1 MENNFTFTKDTKF
14 DSKML
19 YDPYITEAYIPK
31 EYDLK
36 VSGNT
41 LQLESRNELRHA
53 VGVVAAR
60 SLKYFSTNG
69 EDFNIFRTRDMAVW
83 WLRHIYNS
91 FNWWQ
96 AFVVNAE
103 GERKDMPMLYIGER
117 FGSATGYKGEEADI
131 ALSAFENDRSI
142 VNPDSQGGSIFAVGY
157 SVRGGLFNS
166 PDMYGTKTIVGN
178 KYRGAGVRADLP
190 VTQNLTRMAKHALK
204 CRNEE
209 PTPDKI
215 RSEIKTM
222 RILTLERSR
231 HKKLAQT
238 ISKIGATAILVR
250 DDDLTPTF
258 AVARNE
264 IDLILG
270 VGGVPEAVLSGI
282 IVKHLGGEMSLR
294 ILPTEV
300 ALDEGLLRKR
310 ANWDYFRKNEIDT
323 LRNFKIVRPGA
334 EKESEMP
341 WNILL
346 TEKDLVKGTSS
357 VFTAGIIK
365 KNPWIQYPN
374 GNEVPGVTIDSETGD
389 VTVHVVRI
397 TNNTIEIIP
406 IIYKTRIGS
415 YRSEYEHAQQTDE
428 KTGANILLQLGKAY
442 AEFGLFEEARDCVQK
457 ARKQFPANNDLTL
470 KCHSVY
476 EYISGLEFLTK
487 ASLQTPRE
495 IIEHFAKSDCL
506 DKEEKDA
513 LRNRKMFKRFYEFM
527 GDKNS
532 HAKKYNDALCCYRE
546 ALKYRPHELK
556 LHRKVNS
563 IEMRNIIAEYFHR
576 IDKIYRESD
585 YKESD
590 DWNCRKLTTA
600 LEVFYG
606 RPKSV
611 TFSCKNPWLIFFRR
625 TVLHGETPSQKLA
638 ILIKLLRLYKALC
651 RANDNDLSD
660 LLNNEFR
667 LSPEETVIILQHRQ
681 KRAQFSSVDELY
693 FAKGLNRTCL
703 TKLLFPRVK
712 VASRNE
718 IDDSEIPLSIS
729 LVEAMEQR
737 YKNILEELK
746 EGYKDEAQEH
756 SYAVA
761 EAYHY
766 VGLGLYDVG
775 DSEGSK
781 IYYTQ
786 AINRFQEIIEKFEG
800 ITPVNAQFRIG
811 NLYEEL
817 ALLFEVEKQTYYDRA
832 KEAYWCIIDEKKSI
846 ELFGSIRD
854 LTYIRTEQAKDQV
867 RSIDKELSK

>member
-1 MENNFTFTKDTKF
+1 MKNNFSFITDQKF
-14 DSKML
+14 EPKML

-36 VSGNT
+36 TSGNT

-53 VGVVAAR
+53 VGVIAAR

-69 EDFNIFRTRDMAVW
+69 EDFNIFRTRGMAVW

-91 FNWWQ
+91 FHWWQ
-96 AFVVNAE
+96 AYVVNAE

-117 FGSATGYKGEEADI
+117 FGSVTSYKREEADI
-131 ALSAFENDRSI
+131 VLSAFENDRCI
-142 VNPDSQGGSIFAVGY
+142 VDPDSEGGSIFAVGY
-157 SVRGGLFNS
+157 SSRGELFNS
-166 PDMYGTKTIVGN
+166 PDMYGTKTIVGSN
-178 KYRGAGVRADLP
+178 YKGAGVRADLP
-190 VTQNLTRMAKHALK
+190 VTQNLTLMAKHTLK
-204 CRNEE
+204 KRNEE
-209 PTPDKI
+209 QSADNI
-215 RSEIKTM
+215 RAEIKKM
-222 RILTLERSR
+222 RVLTLERSR
-231 HKKLAQT
+231 HKKLAET
-238 ISKIGATAILVR
+238 ISYIGATAILVK
-250 DDDLTPTF
+250 DDDLTPTLA
-258 AVARNE
+258 AVRNE

-270 VGGVPEAVLSGI
+270 VGGVPEAVLSAI
-282 IVKHLGGEMSLR
+282 IVKHLGGELTLR

-310 ANWDYFRKNEIDT
+310 ENWEYFRKNEIDT
-323 LRNFKIVRPGA
+323 LRNFKIVRPST
-334 EKESEMP
+334 EKGEEIP
-341 WNILL
+341 WNQIL
-346 TEKDLVKGTSS
+346 TSQDLVKGKSS

-365 KNPWIQYPN
+365 KNPWIQFPD
-374 GNEVPGVTIDSETGD
+374 GREVPGVTIDAKTGD
-389 VTVHVVRI
+389 VKVHVVRI
-397 TNNTIEIIP
+397 TSDTLEIIP
-406 IIYKTRIGS
+406 IIYKTTIGA
-415 YRSEYEHAQQTDE
+415 YRKEYERAQQTNE
-428 KTGANILLQLGKAY
+428 KTGADLLLQLGKAY
-442 AEFGLFEEARDCVQK
+442 AEFGLFEEGRDCVQK
-457 ARKQFPANNDLTL
+457 VKKQFTQKNNLTI

-513 LRNRKMFKRFYEFM
+513 LRDRKMFKRFYEFM

-556 LHRKVNS
+556 LHRKVNA
-563 IEMRNIIAEYFHR
+563 IEMRHIIEEYFHR
-576 IDKIYRESD
+576 IDKIYRDSNYEES
-585 YKESD
+585 K
-590 DWNCRKLTTA
+590 DWNCRKLITA

-606 RPKSV
+606 RPDSV
-611 TFSCKNPWLIFFRR
+611 IFSCKNPWLIFFRR

-638 ILIKLLRLYKALC
+638 ILITLLGLYKALC
-651 RANDNDLSD
+651 RANDDDLSA
-660 LLNNEFR
+660 LLINEFR
-667 LSPEETVIILQHRQ
+667 IDAEEARIILQYR
-681 KRAQFSSVDELY
+681 KNSAKFGSLEELH
-693 FAKGLNRTCL
+693 FVKGLNCNCL

-712 VASRNE
+712 VASCNE

-737 YKNILEELK
+737 YKNILEELR
-746 EGYKDEAQEH
+746 EGHKYEAQEH

-766 VGLGLYDVG
+766 VGLALYDVG
-775 DSEGSK
+775 DEEGSK
-781 IYYTQ
+781 IYYNR

-800 ITPVNAQFRIG
+800 ITPVNAQYRIG

-817 ALLFEVEKQTYYDRA
+817 ALLFEEEQKDYYEKA
-832 KEAYWCIIDEKKSI
+832 KEAYWCIIDEKRSV

-854 LTYIRTEQAKDQV
+854 LTHIRTEQAKDRV
-867 RSIDKELSK
+867 KSIEKAR